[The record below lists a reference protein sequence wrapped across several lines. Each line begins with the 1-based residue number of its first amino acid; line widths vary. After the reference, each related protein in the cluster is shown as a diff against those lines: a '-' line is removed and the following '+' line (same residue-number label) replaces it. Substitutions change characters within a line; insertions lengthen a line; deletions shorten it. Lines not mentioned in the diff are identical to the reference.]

1 MNILTKNRLTYK
13 NRTYQINTSFPL
25 VIEYFKYIND
35 SDHLSI
41 EERLNLALFSFV
53 QEPTNK
59 LNIQE
64 KSELVDKIYS
74 SFIFTKK
81 DQQRSDLMKHQKKSF
96 DFEQDFNLIYSAFLQ
111 QYDIDLSDPE
121 IFQKLPWQ
129 RFNALL
135 DGLTDETFF
144 RKVTTYRQV
153 KITDDMNDDT
163 KQFLNQM
170 KLLYALDS
178 TSKDGKM
185 SKTELAAV
193 LAPLD
198 MNHKM
203 LKRKELRDAG
213 RI

>member
-1 MNILTKNRLTYK
+1 MNLLTPSKINYK
-13 NRTYQINTSFPL
+13 NRTYHVSTSFLL

-35 SDHLSI
+35 SDHLSV

-53 QEPTNK
+53 KESTKDLK
-59 LNIQE
+59 LQE
-64 KSELVDKIYS
+64 KAELVDKIYN

-81 DQQRSDLMKHQKKSF
+81 DQKRADLMKHQKKSF
-96 DFEQDFNLIYSAFLQ
+96 DYDQDMDLIYSAFLQ
-111 QYDIDLSDPE
+111 QYNIDLSDPD
-121 IFQKLPWQ
+121 IFQKLSWKK
-129 RFNALL
+129 FNALL

-144 RKVTTYRQV
+144 RKVTSYRQV

-178 TSKDGKM
+178 TSKDGKL
-185 SKTELAAV
+185 SKEELAAI

-198 MNHKM
+198 MKHKM
-203 LKRKELRDAG
+203 LKKRELRNAG
-213 RI
+213 KI

>member
-1 MNILTKNRLTYK
+1 MNLLQPNKLTFQNKIYH
-13 NRTYQINTSFPL
+13 INTSFQL

-53 QEPTNK
+53 KEPTK
-59 LNIQE
+59 QLNIQQ
-64 KSELVDKIYS
+64 KTELVEKIYR

-81 DQQRSDLMKHQKKSF
+81 DQQRADLMKHQKKSF
-96 DFEQDFNLIYSAFLQ
+96 DYDQDIDLIYSAFLQ
-111 QYDIDLSDPE
+111 QYNIDLSNPD
-121 IFQKLPWQ
+121 IFQKLSWKK
-129 RFNALL
+129 FNALL

-144 RKVTTYRQV
+144 RKVTSYRQV

-178 TSKDGKM
+178 TSKDGKL
-185 SKTELAAV
+185 SKEELAAI

-198 MNHKM
+198 MKHKM
-203 LKRKELRDAG
+203 LKKRELRNAG
-213 RI
+213 KI

>member
-1 MNILTKNRLTYK
+1 MNLLTPSKINYK
-13 NRTYQINTSFPL
+13 NRAYHVSTSFLL

-35 SDHLSI
+35 SDHLSV

-53 QEPTNK
+53 KESTKDLK
-59 LNIQE
+59 LQE
-64 KSELVDKIYS
+64 KAELVDKIYS
-74 SFIFTKK
+74 SFIFTQK
-81 DQQRSDLMKHQKKSF
+81 DKQRADLLKHQKKSF
-96 DFEQDFNLIYSAFLQ
+96 DFEQDMGLIYSAFRQ

-121 IFQKLPWQ
+121 IFQKLSWEK
-129 RFNALL
+129 FNYLL

-144 RKVTTYRQV
+144 RKVTSYRQV
-153 KITDDMNDDT
+153 KVTDDMSDET

-170 KLLYALDS
+170 KLLYTLDS

-185 SKTELAAV
+185 SKEELAAV

>member
-1 MNILTKNRLTYK
+1 MNLLTPSKINYK
-13 NRTYQINTSFPL
+13 NRTYHVSTSFLL

-35 SDHLSI
+35 SDHLSV

-53 QEPTNK
+53 KESTK
-59 LNIQE
+59 DLKFQE
-64 KSELVDKIYS
+64 KAELVDKIYS
-74 SFIFTKK
+74 SFIFTQK
-81 DQQRSDLMKHQKKSF
+81 DKQRADLLKHQKKSF
-96 DFEQDFNLIYSAFLQ
+96 DFEQDMGLIYSAFRQ

-121 IFQKLPWQ
+121 IFQKLSWKK
-129 RFNALL
+129 FNYLL

-144 RKVTTYRQV
+144 RKVTSYSQAKV
-153 KITDDMNDDT
+153 TDDMSDET

-185 SKTELAAV
+185 SKEELAAV

>member
-1 MNILTKNRLTYK
+1 MNILTSNKLTFKNQ
-13 NRTYQINTSFPL
+13 TYQINTSFPL

-53 QEPTNK
+53 KEPTNK
-59 LNIQE
+59 LDIQE
-64 KSELVDKIYS
+64 KSELVEKIYS

-81 DQQRSDLMKHQKKSF
+81 DQQRADLMKHQKKSF

-111 QYDIDLSDPE
+111 QYDIDLSDPG
-121 IFQKLPWQ
+121 IFKQLPWQ

-144 RKVTTYRQV
+144 RKVTSYRQV

-178 TSKDGKM
+178 TSKDGKL
-185 SKTELAAV
+185 SKASLDAI

-198 MNHKM
+198 MKHKM
-203 LKRKELRDAG
+203 LKKRELRNAG
-213 RI
+213 KI

>member
-1 MNILTKNRLTYK
+1 MNLLTPSKINYE
-13 NRTYQINTSFPL
+13 NRTYHVSTSFLL

-35 SDHLSI
+35 SDHLSV

-53 QEPTNK
+53 KESTKDLK
-59 LNIQE
+59 LQE
-64 KSELVDKIYS
+64 KAELVDKIYS
-74 SFIFTKK
+74 SFIFTQK
-81 DQQRSDLMKHQKKSF
+81 DKQRADLLKHQKKSF
-96 DFEQDFNLIYSAFLQ
+96 DFEQDMGLIYSAFRQ
-111 QYDIDLSDPE
+111 QYGIDLSDPE
-121 IFQKLPWQ
+121 IFQKLSWKK
-129 RFNALL
+129 FNYLL

-144 RKVTTYRQV
+144 RKVTSYRQV
-153 KITDDMNDDT
+153 KVTDDMSDET

-170 KLLYALDS
+170 KLLYAIDS

-185 SKTELAAV
+185 SKEELAAV